1 MNFYFILL
9 FFGIIL
15 IYIGEFR
22 QKIKRVVLLE
32 PRSIQEEQGIYNEN
46 LHGDYILNA
55 LNSSVSDLNFKQKR
69 ITEPYY
75 ISQGI

>member
-46 LHGDYILNA
+46 LPGDYILNA